1 MIRIYPAFINGFIA
15 LVIGVLSVF
24 FSPSSLADEALFA
37 PADKQVIEQVELF
50 EFSSP
55 EKQKRAIALAK
66 ALRCP
71 QCQNQNL
78 VESNSPIAKDLR
90 LIVFQMIESGDS
102 EQHVVDYMTA
112 RYGDFVRYKPALTLQ
127 NSLLWGLPVLFV
139 CRICGAL
146 LLQNISSLIITL
158 DPTDKSLTDLVA

>member
-1 MIRIYPAFINGFIA
+1 MIRFPPAFIRGFIA
-15 LVIGVLSVF
+15 LIIGVLSVF
-24 FSPSSLADEALFA
+24 SSPSTFANEALFA

-102 EQHVVDYMTA
+102 EQQVVDYMTA
-112 RYGDFVRYKPALTLQ
+112 RYGDFVRYKPALSLQ
-127 NSLLWGLPVLFV
+127 NSLLWGLPVLLLIGFV
-139 CRICGAL
+139 GLSFYKVSRR
-146 LLQNISSLIITL
+146 SS
-158 DPTDKSLTDLVA
+158 SN